1 MPYYPPSKPY
11 YVYCTEGLSNPK
23 NGDFDTLGVW
33 YVLTPYGERVD
44 INKFF
49 KESSTSFTEISQE
62 EYNDRI
68 NNSYKKD

>member
-1 MPYYPPSKPY
+1 MKIEFK
-11 YVYCTEGLSNPK
+11 VI
-23 NGDFDTLGVW
+23 
-33 YVLTPYGERVD
+33 TPYGERVD

-62 EYNDRI
+62 EYNNRI